1 MFERY
6 QERGALPVNRL
17 ELALDGVHV
26 HTNNELREAFLAV
39 LNSPSHLTFEQ
50 YTEIARQAASNTH
63 IVDYIPLEEIK
74 EIACE
79 AIDKD
84 ADREKVRMNKKRS
97 MRQLAAANKDSSDF
111 VTDFIDSPP
120 RADSSGNRGEPSA
133 PRKNWREAVVSM
145 METLTGLDIDG
156 DGKADMA
163 SVLLPDYDLE
173 TQDVHIVITTI
184 ENGHNRGRIYDHKLQ
199 PDQTQEWA
207 DKLTYAVK
215 DAKLRIRQLR
225 LTSIY
230 GHSKFSMFRAKT
242 RMLHQSNEF
251 AMLVAFF
258 IVTGFIIDIA
268 EAQVMPAK
276 GSNEYQTFVTLDA
289 IITTVFAIELIINLF
304 ANRFIYGAL

>member
-26 HTNNELREAFLAV
+26 HTNNEQREAFLAV
-39 LNSPSHLTFEQ
+39 FHSPSHLTFEQ
-50 YTEIARQAASNTH
+50 YTAIAKQAASDTH

-79 AIDKD
+79 AVDKD
-84 ADREKVRMNKKRS
+84 SDREKVRMNKQRS
-97 MRQLAAANKDSSDF
+97 VRQLAAPNKDSSDF
-111 VTDFIDSPP
+111 RDGPP
-120 RADSSGNRGEPSA
+120 RADSSGKKGE

-163 SVLLPDYDLE
+163 SVLLPDYDPE
-173 TQDVHIVITTI
+173 TQDVHLVITTI
-184 ENGHNRGRIYDHKLQ
+184 EDGHNRGRIYDHKLQ

-276 GSNEYQTFVTLDA
+276 GSYEHQTFMTLDA
-289 IITTVFAIELIINLF
+289 IITTVFAIELIINIF
-304 ANRFIYGAL
+304 ANRLRA